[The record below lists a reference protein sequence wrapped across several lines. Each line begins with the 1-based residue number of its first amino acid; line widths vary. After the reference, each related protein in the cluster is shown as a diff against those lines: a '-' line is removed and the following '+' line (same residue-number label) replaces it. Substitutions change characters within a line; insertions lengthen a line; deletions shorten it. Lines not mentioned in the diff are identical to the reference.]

1 MAWSESPG
9 CVSHEGGMACRILT
23 LLIVTILFFTTI
35 RQNDGRQV
43 PLPTITIVPRVHLL
57 GNLGPAAAGVAIED
71 VTMSSGTGHLQQG
84 HGISFAD
91 YDCDGDLDLFVEA
104 GGGVPGDKSFNL
116 LFQNPG
122 HGNHWLKIKLVGS
135 KSNRAALGAQIKAV
149 VKGADG
155 TSVRSTEPSATTAA
169 LAATALSSRSACWT
183 QRVSLNFTFHGRQA
197 KQRRRSVTL
206 PPIRRSRSRKGSS
219 PSSRFPNQ
227 SAITAKRTCWWTDRL
242 LSI

>member
-1 MAWSESPG
+1 
-9 CVSHEGGMACRILT
+9 MACRILT
-23 LLIVTILFFTTI
+23 LLIVTILFFATI

-43 PLPTITIVPRVHLL
+43 PLPTITIVPGVHLL
-57 GNLGPAAAGVAIED
+57 GKLGPAAAGVAIED
-71 VTMSSGTGHLQQG
+71 VTMSSGTGHLQKG

-155 TSVRSTEPSATTAA
+155 TSRSIYRTVGNNGSFGGNSLVESIGLLDAASVAELHISWPTSQTT
-169 LAATALSSRSACWT
+169 
-183 QRVSLNFTFHGRQA
+183 QTFRD
-197 KQRRRSVTL
+197 
-206 PPIRRSRSRKGSS
+206 
-219 PSSRFPNQ
+219 
-227 SAITAKRTCWWTDRL
+227 ITADQAIEITEGIESFKPLPQPKRHYREADL
-242 LSI
+242 LVD